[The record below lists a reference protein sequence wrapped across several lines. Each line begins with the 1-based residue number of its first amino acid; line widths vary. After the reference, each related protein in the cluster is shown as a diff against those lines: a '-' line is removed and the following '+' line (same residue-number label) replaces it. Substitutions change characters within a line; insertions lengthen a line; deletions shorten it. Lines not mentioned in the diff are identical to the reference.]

1 MANFTDAI
9 SQFNPYVEQV
19 PVELMGQVGIYK
31 QAAYDQGVQKIQSQ
45 IDRISGLQVLH
56 PEDKAY
62 IQSKINGLTDRLK
75 KFASADFSNQQL
87 LSSVSGMTNEL
98 LKDNN
103 IVSAVQVTANLKKQ
117 QEIMDKAS
125 QEGKSSPS
133 NEWVFNQGLSKY
145 LETKDP
151 QQRSYYKNFKY
162 TPYTDIDKKWRE
174 VIKQINPN
182 ATSEDFNRLNYVNS
196 KGEVDSNKLALAMNR
211 IMEKGVSSQQ
221 IQNVLMSTLSA
232 QDVEQLKIDAM
243 YRFRGVDTPE
253 KMKSIL
259 DTNYNSERSNIE
271 KVIKSLIQ
279 SKSVNTNTEN
289 LNRIDN
295 SISEYTNRLGAL
307 KLKYDNDIIDLKN
320 NKLEDIKYNLYK
332 DGAISQYSSAF
343 SWEEKTTQILS
354 NPELSANNE
363 LERLQNEKLR
373 LEETKNQNRID
384 NFYKAENNRRENE
397 KLSREIEG
405 SMGSPG
411 TTAILGIKPNQLI
424 DSKQA
429 FENKILTNEEKLNDL
444 KLQLNKQG
452 GNSELL
458 IKSYLENGPSSVKS
472 EYRNLIGNILSLQT
486 EVDRDKYNLNKLTEE
501 VMTKDPSVK
510 KLIKDNEYLI
520 KPYNAGI
527 IVRHSNNGVQNT
539 VKFSKNEIF
548 NYLKKL
554 ESLQNQLKEGN
565 IVTKQMVTG
574 ILTDK
579 EKVLFENE
587 NKPSL
592 NKIIKDFQTYRDNTK
607 ISQNAIDLNVSEK
620 LSKLGGE
627 YTPVTQEIITP
638 KPESKNRYVGLVT
651 NVLNTYKFDELGI
664 SNGSVLLST
673 SDIEKVRKWFEK
685 EDYSKLQFEKLT
697 YANSDNIIVKLGN
710 DKVIVP
716 LTPEQSE
723 ALPGVK
729 TVYRPLNES
738 VKRIQIGNGN
748 NNTSPYP
755 DNLQMAYLKP
765 YDIPKVTDANLY
777 ANLVSDPT
785 NDNLNYIKLTIVK
798 DGQKYPIEIDNPLNA
813 EDAVNYIKSL
823 TNNDI
828 KQIVRTFAPSSYDKI
843 FKK

>member
-87 LSSVSGMTNEL
+87 VSSVSGMTNEL

-182 ATSEDFNRLNYVNS
+182 AISEDFNRLNYVNS

-211 IMEKGVSSQQ
+211 IMEKSVSSQQ

-320 NKLEDIKYNLYK
+320 NKLEEVKYNLYK

-373 LEETKNQNRID
+373 LEETKNQNAID
-384 NFYKAENNRRENE
+384 NFYKAENNRRENK
-397 KLSREIEG
+397 KLSHEIEE
-405 SMGSPG
+405 SMGSLG

-673 SDIEKVRKWFEK
+673 SDIEKVRNWFK
-685 EDYSKLQFEKLT
+685 TEDYSKFQFEKLT
-697 YANSDNIIVKLGN
+697 YANSDNIIVKFGN

>member
-87 LSSVSGMTNEL
+87 VSSVSGMTNEL

-103 IVSAVQVTANLKKQ
+103 IVSAVQITANLKKQ

-182 ATSEDFNRLNYVNS
+182 AISEDFNRLNYVNS

-320 NKLEDIKYNLYK
+320 NKLEEVKYNLYK

-363 LERLQNEKLR
+363 LERLQNEKLI
-373 LEETKNQNRID
+373 LEETKNQNRIN
-384 NFYKAENNRRENE
+384 NFYKAENNAREN
-397 KLSREIEG
+397 KKFSLQIEE

-411 TTAILGIKPNQLI
+411 TTAILGIKPNQII

-429 FENKILTNEEKLNDL
+429 FENKILTNEERLNDL

-527 IVRHSNNGVQNT
+527 IVKYSNNGLQNN

-548 NYLKKL
+548 SYLKKL
-554 ESLQNQLKEGN
+554 ESLQDQLKEGN
-565 IVTKQMVTG
+565 IVTKKMVTG
-574 ILTDK
+574 VLTDK
-579 EKVLFENE
+579 EKILFENE

-592 NKIIKDFQTYRDNTK
+592 NKIIKDFKTYRDNTK

-651 NVLNTYKFDELGI
+651 NVLNTYKFDKLGI

-673 SDIEKVRKWFEK
+673 SDIEKVRNWFK
-685 EDYSKLQFEKLT
+685 TEDYSKFQFEKLT
-697 YANSDNIIVKLGN
+697 YANSDNIIVKFGN